1 MVKDCQQ
8 LASIVC
14 PTLLTVGDIDLV
26 TTLEAV
32 EEMTAHI
39 PDAMKQF
46 EVLKNRSHDT
56 HRDDSRAFEVMKN
69 LSTK

>member
-1 MVKDCQQ
+1 M
-8 LASIVC
+8 
-14 PTLLTVGDIDLV
+14 GDIDLV

-32 EEMTAHI
+32 EEMEAHI

-46 EVLKNRSHDT
+46 EVFKNRSHDT